1 MWFNL
6 HVWKPR
12 RPDVNVGL
20 NDDDYE
26 KFANELSYE

>member
-6 HVWKPR
+6 HVWKPS
-12 RPDVNVGL
+12 RPNVNV